1 MADDLGGATVRGTER
16 LNTAQLEALSR
27 VPGNVVY
34 TYDYDLPEGT
44 MPPAEQLAAAR
55 GIIVRFDGLTHV
67 HPSEPAEALRERTL
81 NADPAFRTF
90 SRLYPAVFARLTQ
103 LAVDEEGG
111 EGEAEGGGVTVRELD
126 MLRKGVLVMLEARA
140 AAKGPEEVNSEALKA
155 AVLSR
160 MMSMCVRD
168 VRPDDMEQAHKV
180 ALDCY
185 GGGGAG
191 EGGGAA
197 AAAAGAPP
205 PPPLTRLDPAEVS
218 AGGQVLVSQRPGC
231 AALRSAPMAL

>member
-1 MADDLGGATVRGTER
+1 MHRRALLATPLLARAAFAQPADPVAWPDRPVRIVVPYPPGGS
-16 LNTAQLEALSR
+16 N
-27 VPGNVVY
+27 
-34 TYDYDLPEGT
+34 DI
-44 MPPAEQLAAAR
+44 LAR
-55 GIIVRFDGLTHV
+55 IL
-67 HPSEPAEALRERTL
+67 AEALRERTL